1 MQLKQER
8 DEAYQRISRLEETI
22 RSQNSHIKQ
31 IEGELENSISET
43 MYNALCMI
51 FIQTSL

>member
-8 DEAYQRISRLEETI
+8 DEAYQQISRLEETI

-31 IEGELENSISET
+31 IESELENSISET
-43 MYNALCMI
+43 MYYTLYVI